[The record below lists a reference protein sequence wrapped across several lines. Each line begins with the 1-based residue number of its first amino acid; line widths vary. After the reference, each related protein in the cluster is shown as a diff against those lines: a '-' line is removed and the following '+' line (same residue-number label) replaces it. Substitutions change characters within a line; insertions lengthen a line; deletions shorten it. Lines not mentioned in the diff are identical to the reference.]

1 MKSIRNI
8 IVFIL
13 TIIIQFSVIIGA
25 MVLEDFSTKRMGV
38 ARYLVYK
45 KQEFESTYFTGAL
58 MNLYT
63 LILVIGAAVCTFLLM
78 ILWKKRKGVFS
89 LIFAIIANLGVIILI
104 QLSPQLQAYHFF
116 LIGTFIVIIIQYIRI
131 LYALFR

>member
-1 MKSIRNI
+1 MKSIRNL

-13 TIIIQFSVIIGA
+13 TIILQFSVIIA
-25 MVLEDFSTKRMGV
+25 AIVLEDLSTEKMGV

-45 KQEFESTYFTGAL
+45 KQEFESTFFTGVL

-63 LILVIGAAVCTFLLM
+63 LILVIGAVVCTVFLM
-78 ILWKKRKGVFS
+78 ILWKRRKGVFS
-89 LIFAIIANLGVIILI
+89 LMFAIIANLGAIILI
-104 QLSPQLQAYHFF
+104 LLSPQLQAYYFF

-131 LYALFR
+131 LYA